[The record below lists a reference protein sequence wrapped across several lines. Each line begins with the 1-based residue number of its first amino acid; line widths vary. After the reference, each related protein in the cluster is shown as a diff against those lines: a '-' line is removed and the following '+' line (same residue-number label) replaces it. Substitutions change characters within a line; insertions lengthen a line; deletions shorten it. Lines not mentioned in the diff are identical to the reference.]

1 MKPRVYFPC
10 EAQKV
15 KTILW
20 RHIKWTVLASE
31 QCQALCWAFSDI
43 LSFSSVAPA
52 SQPFPR
58 LQNPISSQP
67 LNKFPLRTPTGT
79 SSAKWWTS
87 PLHPLPTFTS
97 AQVHPARQIGKL
109 FTNILKPRVLEPSR
123 DPLPLSFP
131 WAILQWRSMSAHACL
146 SQDRFSPPH
155 LAHPVYTAGLTETPA
170 EFPPLPHL
178 QAWLTHPPGSGFKS
192 QIGSHQCSK
201 FSVECEMVRPL

>member
-31 QCQALCWAFSDI
+31 QGQALCWACSDI
-43 LSFSSVAPA
+43 LSFSSLAPA

-58 LQNPISSQP
+58 LQTPISSQP

-79 SSAKWWTS
+79 SSSTWWTS

-109 FTNILKPRVLEPSR
+109 FTNLLKPRVLELSW
-123 DPLPLSFP
+123 DPLSLLP
-131 WAILQWRSMSAHACL
+131 WAILQWRSMCVHACL
-146 SQDRFSPPH
+146 SGLLLIAAPCPPR
-155 LAHPVYTAGLTETPA
+155 LYR
-170 EFPPLPHL
+170 
-178 QAWLTHPPGSGFKS
+178 
-192 QIGSHQCSK
+192 GSHWDPRWIPTSAPPAGMIDPSTRQW
-201 FSVECEMVRPL
+201 F